1 MAAVATVAHQTS
13 ASPIQMKRISVIES
27 SWVLPEPASGK
38 IKLKSNNLMMNISK
52 SDAIRET
59 IKIVTFKVKI
69 AKIAIE
75 ATNRIKSLSFINR
88 K

>member
-1 MAAVATVAHQTS
+1 
-13 ASPIQMKRISVIES
+13 MKRISVIES
-27 SWVLPEPASGK
+27 SWVLPEPVLGK